1 MLTRLILSFLS
12 LFLMLLLSCGPA
24 TSETKIE
31 NEERKTSPS
40 QLKEEVFQI
49 LLDSINLTGTILLF
63 DEGANTYHSN
73 NFDEANTGYLPASTF
88 KIPNTIIALE
98 TGVAA
103 SPDHLFKWDGGD
115 RWLDAWEHDLTL
127 KEAFAASCVPCYQ
140 EVARAV
146 GAERM
151 RAELDRLGYP
161 GMVFDSATVDN
172 FWLGGDSRISPM
184 EQIEFLRRIY
194 HKELPIRPATQRAIR
209 DIMVMEQTD
218 DYTLSGKTGWS
229 INGED
234 NNGWFVGF
242 VARGDEVYYFA
253 TNVSPGPG
261 FEMDGFAAV
270 RVRITRLALANL
282 GVL

>member
-1 MLTRLILSFLS
+1 V
-12 LFLMLLLSCGPA
+12 
-24 TSETKIE
+24 
-31 NEERKTSPS
+31 
-40 QLKEEVFQI
+40 KEKAFGI
-49 LLDSINLTGTILLF
+49 LLDSLNLTGTILVF
-63 DEGANTYHSN
+63 DETNNTYHSN
-73 NFDEANTGYLPASTF
+73 SFEEVNTGQLPASTF

-103 SPDHLFKWDGGD
+103 DPDHLFKWDGTD
-115 RWLDAWEHDLTL
+115 RWLDAWERDLTL

-146 GAERM
+146 GADRM
-151 RAELDRLGYP
+151 KAELDRLSYP

-172 FWLGGDSRISPM
+172 FWLGGDSRISPQ
-184 EQIEFLRRIY
+184 EQINFLRRIY
-194 HKELPIRPATQRAIR
+194 QEELPIRPATQRAIR

-229 INGED
+229 IDGED

-242 VARGDEVYYFA
+242 VARGGKVYYFA

-261 FEMDGFAAV
+261 FEMSEFGAARV
-270 RVRITRLALANL
+270 RVTRLALVGL
-282 GVL
+282 GIL